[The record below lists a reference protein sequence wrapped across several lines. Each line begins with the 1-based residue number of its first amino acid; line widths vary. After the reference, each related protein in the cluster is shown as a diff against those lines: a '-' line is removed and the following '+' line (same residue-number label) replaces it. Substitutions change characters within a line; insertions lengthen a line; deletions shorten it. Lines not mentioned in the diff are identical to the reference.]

1 MLQAFLLGLCG
12 AYGHI
17 DWGIGTPYLNRPI
30 ILGPLVGLILGDL
43 TTGIIIGGTLEV
55 FFLGQMAIGSYI
67 PPDAA
72 VGGVLG
78 TAFAINAGL
87 GAERALTMAIP
98 IAIIATSFQN
108 VLWSIF
114 SMTSKIADK
123 YAAKGNEKGIAAI
136 MFMEGSLNVLLKFCL
151 VFFPWLF
158 GADKVTELLNS
169 IPQVFIDGMTVAGSL
184 MAAIGLAML
193 MRMIMSKKVAP
204 YYFLGFL
211 LAAYLGVP
219 VLGVAALGL
228 ILVLTKF
235 DFNLSTLKT
244 SAAETGEV
252 AQNDD
257 DF

>member
-1 MLQAFLLGLCG
+1 M
-12 AYGHI
+12 
-17 DWGIGTPYLNRPI
+17 
-30 ILGPLVGLILGDL
+30 GLILGDL

-87 GAERALTMAIP
+87 GAEMALTMAIP

-123 YAAKGNEKGIAAI
+123 YAAKGNEKASRPSCSWR
-136 MFMEGSLNVLLKFCL
+136 ESERPSEVLSRILS
-151 VFFPWLF
+151 VAVWRRQSHRTAQFPF
-158 GADKVTELLNS
+158 RRC
-169 IPQVFIDGMTVAGSL
+169 FIDGMTVAGSL

-204 YYFLGFL
+204 
-211 LAAYLGVP
+211 
-219 VLGVAALGL
+219 
-228 ILVLTKF
+228 
-235 DFNLSTLKT
+235 
-244 SAAETGEV
+244 
-252 AQNDD
+252 
-257 DF
+257 